1 MKSIESKSTLRFDW
15 KSFLVFLF
23 LFIVEVLIA
32 LFVDDAIIRPYVGDV
47 LVIPLMYYFIKAFV
61 KTKSIYIIIGVLL
74 FAYVVEISQYFK
86 LVEVLGWQNNTALR
100 IILGSSFTWFDIL
113 AYTLGAGLCYLLDR
127 NR

>member
-15 KSFLVFLF
+15 KSFLIFLF

-61 KTKSIYIIIGVLL
+61 KTKSLYIIIGVLL
-74 FAYVVEISQYFK
+74 FAYVVEVSQYFK

>member
-15 KSFLVFLF
+15 KSFLIFLF

-47 LVIPLMYYFIKAFV
+47 LVIPLMYYFIKAFI

-74 FAYVVEISQYFK
+74 FAYVVEVSQYFK

>member
-15 KSFLVFLF
+15 KSFLIFLF

-74 FAYVVEISQYFK
+74 FAYVVEVSQYFK

>member
-15 KSFLVFLF
+15 KSFLIFLF

-74 FAYVVEISQYFK
+74 FAYVVEVSQYFK

-113 AYTLGAGLCYLLDR
+113 AYTLGGGLCYLLDR